1 MMRRLPCS
9 LALMLA
15 LCYQTC
21 FSLAIANS
29 PSAIEQEIQSWL
41 DEQGTPVFSNV
52 SSAAQNLPIVQAP
65 AQAQAQAQAIQQAQ
79 SAARRIQRKPLAA
92 PKPERGSLASLL
104 SVPNQDCQNAPTQE
118 PGENQIEMRE
128 QSDGTLSFNN
138 IAAGSDRPPSS
149 RIACPNAAPPLTLPP
164 SAARQL
170 MASLDTFSSQSGSGI
185 EKNPAEHDALDD
197 H

>member
-1 MMRRLPCS
+1 MRQLPCS
-9 LALMLA
+9 FALMLV
-15 LCYQTC
+15 LCYQTSS
-21 FSLAIANS
+21 SLAIANS
-29 PSAIEQEIQSWL
+29 PPAIEQEIQSWL

-52 SSAAQNLPIVQAP
+52 SSAAQNLPTVQAP
-65 AQAQAQAQAIQQAQ
+65 APAPALQQAQ
-79 SAARRIQRKPLAA
+79 SAARRSQRKPLVI

-149 RIACPNAAPPLTLPP
+149 RIACPKAAPPLTLPP
-164 SAARQL
+164 PAARQL
-170 MASLDTFSSQSGSGI
+170 LASLDPVSSQSGSVI
-185 EKNPAEHDALDD
+185 VKNPAEHDALDD

>member
-1 MMRRLPCS
+1 MMRRLTRS
-9 LALMLA
+9 LALTLL
-15 LCYQTC
+15 LCYQTS

-29 PSAIEQEIQSWL
+29 PPAIEQEIQSWL

-65 AQAQAQAQAIQQAQ
+65 AQAKALQQAQ
-79 SAARRIQRKPLAA
+79 SAARRSQRKPLAI

-149 RIACPNAAPPLTLPP
+149 RIACPKTAPLLTLPP

-170 MASLDTFSSQSGSGI
+170 LASLDTFSSQSGSGI
-185 EKNPAEHDALDD
+185 EKNPAEHDALED